1 VALLLLQLLLLVG
14 AATSF
19 RFVDADR
26 VHVSFQGSVLATG
39 GYMTCEA
46 GRAELTLAAR
56 APDVEATLAHELAHA
71 ADCIDDGE
79 LNGSPLPPGA
89 TLASPIAHC
98 LANHAEFYACWVVEQ
113 GRGLSSAAVLA
124 DPVSTFAVD

>member
-1 VALLLLQLLLLVG
+1 MAALLLQLLLLVG

-26 VHVSFQGSVLATG
+26 LHVAFQGSLLATG

-46 GRAELTLAAR
+46 GRAQVTLAAR
-56 APDVEATLAHELAHA
+56 APGIQETLAHELAHA

-79 LNGSPLPPGA
+79 LNGSPLPRGA
-89 TLASPIAHC
+89 TLASPMAHC
-98 LANHAEFYACWVVEQ
+98 LADRIEFYACWAVEQ
-113 GRGLSSAAVLA
+113 GRGHTGAAVLV
-124 DPVSTFAVD
+124 DPASTLAID